1 MNLEY
6 LIKNFNPNTEKTG
19 PMKSYFDLY
28 VDFYK
33 IIIEIYDDFL
43 MIGTN
48 NTYIELNK
56 NIENLVSRFEILL
69 DEPLIKDRAAPLPT
83 KRYFLFKY

>member
-1 MNLEY
+1 
-6 LIKNFNPNTEKTG
+6 
-19 PMKSYFDLY
+19 MKSYFDLY

-83 KRYFLFKY
+83 KDIFI